1 MSNSVPGRE
10 EDVYFVPIAYSESAR
25 NFARCDQNVL
35 ILCTSGTAIVEINYR
50 KYNIVPDTTISLSY
64 MDIISHLYVSP
75 DFRGYCLSLS
85 PALVSAQLQKM
96 NFAFLAA
103 AKYHNVI
110 KWDRAHARYI
120 GQTLESLAM
129 CKEFGDSELFRTTAI
144 YQYFSFMNLL
154 KSHLHSNNMIDEE
167 QKESTPSSKKDYFVS
182 FIKEL
187 YVSFRESR
195 EVLFY
200 ANRLAISSN
209 YLNEVCHNVCEH
221 SAKEV
226 IDNCVA
232 TQIKYELCHSDK
244 SMQQLADEYNFPSQ
258 SYLSRYYRRIIG
270 ETPTDTRK
278 NSNGRHI
285 AIF

>member
-1 MSNSVPGRE
+1 M
-10 EDVYFVPIAYSESAR
+10 YSESAR

-64 MDIISHLYVSP
+64 MDIISRLYVSN
-75 DFRGYCLSLS
+75 DFHGYCLSLS

-103 AKYHNVI
+103 AKYQNVI
-110 KWDRAHARYI
+110 KWDRAHAGYLAHI
-120 GQTLESLAM
+120 LESVAR
-129 CKEFGDSELFRTTAI
+129 CKEFGDSELFRTTAV
-144 YQYFSFMNLL
+144 YQYFSYMNLL
-154 KSHLHSNNMIDEE
+154 KSHLYSNSMIDDE
-167 QKESTPSSKKDYFVS
+167 QKESAPSSKKDYFVS

-187 YVSFRESR
+187 FACFRESR

-200 ANRLAISSN
+200 ANRLKISSN
-209 YLNEVCHNVCEH
+209 YLNEVCHNICEH

-232 TQIKYELCHSDK
+232 TQIKFELCHSDK
-244 SMQQLADEYNFPSQ
+244 PMQQLADEYNFPSQ

-270 ETPTDTRK
+270 ETPTDTRR
-278 NSNGRHI
+278 NSSGRHI